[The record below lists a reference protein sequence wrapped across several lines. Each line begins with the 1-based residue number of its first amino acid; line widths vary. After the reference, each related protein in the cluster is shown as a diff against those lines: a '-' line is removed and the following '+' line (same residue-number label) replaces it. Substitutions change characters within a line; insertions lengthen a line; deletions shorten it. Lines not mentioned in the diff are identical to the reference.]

1 MHETALAS
9 TATTR
14 ELTYI
19 QAVNEALRWAL
30 LEYPE
35 ALFFGEDVALPG
47 GPYGASK
54 NLRKE
59 FGERVFDTPISE
71 AAILGAAIG
80 AALRGR
86 RPIVEIM
93 FADFFLVA
101 LDQLVNQAAN
111 VRYTSRGKQ
120 TAPITVRSQQ
130 AAAPGACAQHAQSL
144 EAIFAHIPGLRVCLP
159 ATAQDAYELLRAAV
173 VCDDPVVVLETRALY
188 QQRADVALGGPI
200 QSPGGSRV
208 VRDGCDV
215 TVVSWSRM
223 VGEATAAADVL
234 AGEGI
239 EAAVIDLRWLSPLD
253 LEPVLESV
261 GRTGRLVVAH
271 EANRTGGFGAE
282 VAARVAAEAF
292 DSLDAPIE
300 RVALPDVR
308 IPAAPSLN
316 RALVP
321 NADSIS
327 AAVRRVAV

>member
-1 MHETALAS
+1 MPETALTSSA
-9 TATTR
+9 ATH

-30 LEYPE
+30 SEYPE

-111 VRYTSRGKQ
+111 IRYTSRGKQ

-130 AAAPGACAQHAQSL
+130 AAVPGACAQHAQSL
-144 EAIFAHIPGLRVCLP
+144 EAVFAHIPGLRVCLP

-188 QQRADVALGGPI
+188 QQHAEVALGGPI
-200 QSPGGSRV
+200 QSAGGSRV
-208 VRDGCDV
+208 VREGGDV
-215 TVVSWSRM
+215 TLVSWSRM
-223 VGEATAAADVL
+223 VGEATAAADAL
-234 AGEGI
+234 AAEGI

-253 LEPVLESV
+253 LDPVLESV

-308 IPAAPSLN
+308 IPAAPALN

-321 NADSIS
+321 NADSIT
-327 AAVRRVAV
+327 AAVRRVAA